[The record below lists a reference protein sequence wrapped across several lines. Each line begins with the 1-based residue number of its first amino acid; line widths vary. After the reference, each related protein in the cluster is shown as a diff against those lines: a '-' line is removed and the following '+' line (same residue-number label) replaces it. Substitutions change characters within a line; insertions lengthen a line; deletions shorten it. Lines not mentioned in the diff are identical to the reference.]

1 MHPAPNIAEDQKKG
15 ALSSFYINLFCMAQT
30 YGEKIVIHERGVTF
44 FILDQYLKTNK
55 SEWDSKNLLT
65 SYF

>member
-1 MHPAPNIAEDQKKG
+1 
-15 ALSSFYINLFCMAQT
+15 MAQT

-55 SEWDSKNLLT
+55 SE
-65 SYF
+65 